1 MMLEAQ
7 TVTSPQKKKLAY
19 MEGNKIV
26 RAKKQMHVATKA
38 MVNNTR
44 VRKGARR
51 VVRIDDRQ
59 SVRVARPAS
68 SYLCTTRQNKY
79 GGTEGGGEPGRLKTT
94 HAHTGRRDA
103 AANRAVNMAAAAEA
117 RRRSRPDQGRATSQ
131 ARATL
136 NQTLLEDN

>member
-1 MMLEAQ
+1 
-7 TVTSPQKKKLAY
+7 
-19 MEGNKIV
+19 
-26 RAKKQMHVATKA
+26 MHVATKA
-38 MVNNTR
+38 VVNNTR
-44 VRKGARR
+44 VRKGSRR

-94 HAHTGRRDA
+94 RTHTGRRDA
-103 AANRAVNMAAAAEA
+103 AANMAAAAAEA